1 MLTLTLSTLGLP
13 LEGVG
18 LLLAI
23 DPILD
28 MVRTATNVAG
38 QALVP
43 IVVAA
48 REKTLDL
55 VAYNNP
61 TGDLYDDAPASVRA
75 AVPAQAG
82 GKAPATA

>member
-13 LEGVG
+13 MEGVG

-28 MVRTATNVAG
+28 MIRTATNVAY

-43 IVVAA
+43 VVVSA
-48 REKTLDL
+48 REGLLDRDK
-55 VAYNNP
+55 YNAVHASP
-61 TGDLYDDAPASVRA
+61 VDETPETEDARPV
-75 AVPAQAG
+75 
-82 GKAPATA
+82 PATA